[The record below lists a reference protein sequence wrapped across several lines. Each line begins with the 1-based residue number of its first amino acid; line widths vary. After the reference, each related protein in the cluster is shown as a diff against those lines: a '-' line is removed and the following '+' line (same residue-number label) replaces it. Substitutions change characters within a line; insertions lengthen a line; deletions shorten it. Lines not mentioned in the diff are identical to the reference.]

1 MSSTASSRTF
11 ASALSLALIGV
22 LLAGCEPETPT
33 KPAPEATSSAPT
45 PAPAQTDP
53 TLLHQDDF
61 DSGLS
66 QWHIEAEQ
74 PGRISAANG
83 VLDIDVPA
91 GVTLWFKP
99 RLEGP
104 LTIEFEATAV
114 SEGGPND
121 KVSDLNVF
129 WMANNV
135 DGQQP
140 VFAQRR
146 SGKFE
151 EYNALLTYYVGL
163 GGNRNTTTRMRRYIG
178 DPVLRPLRPGYDL
191 ADAQYMLV
199 PNKPQAIRLV
209 ANGRIIEYWRDGTR
223 IFHLEDA
230 APYVNGWFALRTTYS
245 HLRIARL
252 RIRLL
257 P

>member
-1 MSSTASSRTF
+1 MSSTASWRTS
-11 ASALSLALIGV
+11 ASAFALLGV
-22 LLAGCEPETPT
+22 LLAGCKGTASPAS
-33 KPAPEATSSAPT
+33 APEAPIAT
-45 PAPAQTDP
+45 PAPADP
-53 TLLHQDDF
+53 TLLFSDDF
-61 DSGLS
+61 NSGLA
-66 QWHIEAEQ
+66 QWHIESEQ

-99 RLEGP
+99 HLEGP
-104 LTIEFEATAV
+104 LAIEFDALAV
-114 SEGGPND
+114 SERGPND
-121 KVSDLNVF
+121 QVSDLNVF

-135 DGQQP
+135 DGRKP
-140 VFAQRR
+140 VFAQVR

-199 PNKPQAIRLV
+199 PNRLQAIRLV
-209 ANGRIIEYWRDGTR
+209 ANGKIIEYWRDGTR
-223 IFHLEDA
+223 IFHMEDA
-230 APYVNGWFALRTTYS
+230 EPYESGWFALRTTFS
-245 HLRIARL
+245 HLRVAKL
-252 RIRLL
+252 RIHRLD
-257 P
+257 

>member
-11 ASALSLALIGV
+11 ASAAR
-22 LLAGCEPETPT
+22 AGAAHGLRLDSPRARCST
-33 KPAPEATSSAPT
+33 ATISPNLT
-45 PAPAQTDP
+45 
-53 TLLHQDDF
+53 H
-61 DSGLS
+61 
-66 QWHIEAEQ
+66 WHIEAEK

-104 LTIEFEATAV
+104 VAIEFEATAV

-121 KVSDLNVF
+121 QVSDLNVF

-140 VFAQRR
+140 VFAQAR
-146 SGKFE
+146 SGAFAD
-151 EYNALLTYYVGL
+151 YNDLLTLLRGPRRQPQHHHALPPLHRRPGPAPAAPEHDL
-163 GGNRNTTTRMRRYIG
+163 GGARRCCSCPIA
-178 DPVLRPLRPGYDL
+178 R
-191 ADAQYMLV
+191 QT
-199 PNKPQAIRLV
+199 IRLV
-209 ANGRIIEYWRDGTR
+209 ADGKIIEYRRDGTR

-230 APYVNGWFALRTTYS
+230 SPYDKRLVRAAHDLQPPAHPPLA
-245 HLRIARL
+245 HLAGCR
-252 RIRLL
+252 
-257 P
+257 

>member
-1 MSSTASSRTF
+1 MSSTASSRTS
-11 ASALSLALIGV
+11 ASAIALALLGV
-22 LLAGCEPETPT
+22 LFAACESNTTRAPIPET
-33 KPAPEATSSAPT
+33 S
-45 PAPAQTDP
+45 PAPATAPADP
-53 TLLHQDDF
+53 SLLFHDDF
-61 DSGLS
+61 DAGLA
-66 QWHIEAEQ
+66 QWHIEAEK
-74 PGRISAANG
+74 PGRIHAANG

-104 LTIEFEATAV
+104 VEIEFDATAV

-121 KVSDLNVF
+121 QVSDLNVF

-140 VFAQRR
+140 VFAHAR

-163 GGNRNTTTRMRRYIG
+163 GGNRNTTTRFRRYIG
-178 DPVLRPLRPGYDL
+178 DPVLRPLRPGHDL
-191 ADAQYMLV
+191 AGEPYMLV
-199 PNKPQAIRLV
+199 PDKPQTIRLT
-209 ANGRIIEYWRDGTR
+209 ANGKVIEYWRDGTR

-230 APYVNGWFALRTTYS
+230 APYTSGWFALRTTFS
-245 HLRIARL
+245 HLRVSRL
-252 RIRLL
+252 RIRRLD
-257 P
+257 

>member
-1 MSSTASSRTF
+1 MSSTASSRT
-11 ASALSLALIGV
+11 SGSILALLGV
-22 LLAGCEPETPT
+22 LLAGCGQGSAT
-33 KPAPEATSSAPT
+33 KPAPEA
-45 PAPAQTDP
+45 PAPIDP
-53 TLLHQDDF
+53 KLLFHDDF

-66 QWHIEAEQ
+66 QWHVEAEK

-91 GVTLWFKP
+91 GCTLWFKP

-114 SEGGPND
+114 DEGGSND
-121 KVSDLNVF
+121 QVSDLNVF

-135 DGQQP
+135 DGRQP
-140 VFAQRR
+140 VFAHVR

-163 GGNRNTTTRMRRYIG
+163 GGNRNTTTRLRRYIG

-191 ADAQYMLV
+191 ADTQYMLV
-199 PNKPQAIRLV
+199 PNQRQTIRLV
-209 ANGRIIEYWRDGTR
+209 ANGRFIEYWRDGTR
-223 IFHLEDA
+223 IFHMEDA
-230 APYVNGWFALRTTYS
+230 APYENGWFALRTTFS
-245 HLRIARL
+245 HLRIERL
-252 RIRLL
+252 RIRRL